1 MGESGRQRV
10 TVIGAGIVGTS
21 TALFLQRDGH
31 EVTLLDPVSPGH
43 MTSFGNAG
51 VISYYSLLP
60 VPQPGLLQKLPAM
73 LMDPTSSLSIRWA
86 YLPQLLPWLL
96 RFAMNCRQ
104 SKFHAGTEAM
114 AALTT
119 RAGQAH
125 DILIQQ
131 CGLADLVRPGGW
143 LKVARSKE
151 AVLASTLLER
161 EAYDRHGLPYEIL
174 DRKAVSDL
182 EPALAVDLVAGVH
195 LTANRAVQLPHLY
208 TEGIARTF
216 LERGGKWLQ
225 ASAEGFGFDGERIDR
240 VATTGGE
247 IATDTVVLA
256 TGAYGKKLAAI
267 GRTPVPINAE
277 RGYHVVMPHPETTL
291 RRPTYVVEGGF
302 VMAPMIPGIR
312 LTGGVELAS
321 PRAAPN
327 FRRIRRLAEKARQF
341 VPALTGEILSEWQG
355 ARPSLPDTVPVIG
368 RSPRTPNLYLAFGHQ
383 HVGLTLGPLTGVLIA
398 DLVAGR
404 TPPIDMTPYAPDRSF
419 V

>member
-1 MGESGRQRV
+1 MSAEGRLRV

-51 VISYYSLLP
+51 VISVYSLLP
-60 VPQPGLLQKLPAM
+60 VPQPGLLRKLPSM
-73 LMDPTSSLSIRWA
+73 LLDPMSSLNIRWSH
-86 YLPQLLPWLL
+86 LPTLMPWLV
-96 RFAMNCRQ
+96 RFAMNCRPDKMR
-104 SKFHAGTEAM
+104 SSTDAM

-119 RAGQAH
+119 RASQAH

-131 CGLADLVRPGGW
+131 CGLADLVKTGGW

-151 AVLASTLLER
+151 ALMKYTVHER
-161 EAYDRHGLPYEIL
+161 EAYDRHDLPYELL
-174 DRKAVSDL
+174 DRAGVADL
-182 EPALAVDLVAGVH
+182 EPALAQDLVAGIL
-195 LTANRAVQLPHLY
+195 LTANRAVRLPHLY

-216 LERGGKWLQ
+216 LERGGKWVQ
-225 ASAEGFGFDGERIDR
+225 GAAEGFGFDGDKIDR
-240 VATTGGE
+240 VATTAGE

-267 GRTPVPINAE
+267 GRTPVPIEAE
-277 RGYHVVMPHPETTL
+277 RGYHVVMPHPEVTL

-321 PRAAPN
+321 PKAKPD
-327 FRRIRRLAEKARQF
+327 FVRIRRLAHKARQF
-341 VPALTGEILSEWQG
+341 VPALSGEILSEWQG
-355 ARPSLPDTVPVIG
+355 CRPSLPDTVPVIG

-383 HVGLTLGPLTGVLIA
+383 HVGLTLGPLTGILIA

-404 TPPIDMTPYAPDRSF
+404 TPSIDMAPYAPDRSYA
-419 V
+419 